1 MAQHNELGK
10 WGEEQAAAF
19 LKDKG
24 YTICDRNWRDGHR
37 DLDIVALNEDQTM
50 MVFVEVKTRTSAELQ
65 EPETAVDKKKI
76 RSIANAA
83 HRYLKQ
89 SDADYDVRFDI
100 ISVTGTDH
108 SNVQIDHI
116 ITAFNPLLT

>member
-37 DLDIVALNEDQTM
+37 DLDIVALNEDQTT

-76 RSIANAA
+76 RSIAYAA

-108 SNVQIDHI
+108 SNVKIDHI
-116 ITAFNPLLT
+116 INAFNPLLT